1 MSNAL
6 AEDLAAWEADALVTA
21 ITHTLSSAS
30 PPMAPLTM
38 KALEESLP
46 GTQFEIFLAWLRE
59 GGEERQDE
67 FRHVEGDTIDLMEA
81 VTEWQQQQRS
91 RPFHSLPITLPPSSS
106 DMTVAAGN
114 FQACR
119 RAQIGGAQ
127 TERHGASPEPK

>member
-30 PPMAPLTM
+30 PPTAPLTM

-91 RPFHSLPITLPPSSS
+91 RPWL
-106 DMTVAAGN
+106 
-114 FQACR
+114 
-119 RAQIGGAQ
+119 
-127 TERHGASPEPK
+127 